1 MKYRTKAVEFVRR
14 FFDFYVWKT
23 IFLKWCWSTNSM
35 KISSRFT
42 DKVPFF
48 AGLSVS
54 KTHFTDKQ
62 AFSGGLSV
70 NFCPLWWGFTDKTG
84 FLEHLSVKPGPKRL
98 KSYGQKTVCAHFV
111 RNRHF
116 SSRPITDKAPI
127 FIDVSVNDKA
137 FEKCKAAL
145 HLINQIV
152 KPGLWIRQ
160 VLLKEK
166 SSCFWFFPVS
176 WSRTS
181 SRERKKRFLIKK

>member
-1 MKYRTKAVEFVRR
+1 MLINKFNKNFIQIYGQSAISCWFVRKQNA
-14 FFDFYVWKT
+14 FYGQT
-23 IFLKWCWSTNSM
+23 GIFRWFVRKFLPIMMRIYGQN
-35 KISSRFT
+35 R
-42 DKVPFF
+42 
-48 AGLSVS
+48 L
-54 KTHFTDKQ
+54 
-62 AFSGGLSV
+62 
-70 NFCPLWWGFTDKTG
+70 
-84 FLEHLSVKPGPKRL
+84 LEHLSVKPGPKRL
-98 KSYGQKTVCAHFV
+98 KSYGQKTVFDHFV

>member
-35 KISSRFT
+35 KISSR
-42 DKVPFF
+42 
-48 AGLSVS
+48 
-54 KTHFTDKQ
+54 FTDKQ

-98 KSYGQKTVCAHFV
+98 KSYGQKTIFAHFV